1 MGVAVDQDSGSGAK
15 KARVRPQPQPT
26 INVTPLVDVILVVLI
41 IFMMVT
47 PMMMKTFWLNV
58 PKSAEPDK
66 LEEPAAADD
75 DEAKRPLVMT
85 VSKDGTIRINEHVI
99 AKSELQSRLPR
110 LLAAKE
116 NKVLYFDASDDAP
129 YRVAVEAMDLSRTA
143 GARSIAIMT
152 QNVAK

>member
-1 MGVAVDQDSGSGAK
+1 VAFNVESGGGRGK
-15 KARVRPQPQPT
+15 KPQPKPT

-58 PKSAEPDK
+58 PKAA
-66 LEEPAAADD
+66 EPAAAEQPAAPVDD

-85 VSKDGTIRINEHVI
+85 VDREGKIRINRHEVPV
-99 AKSELQSRLPR
+99 AELGERLPR

-116 NKVLYFDASDDAP
+116 NKVLYFDAADEAP
-129 YRVAVEAMDLSRTA
+129 YGVAASVMDASRAA
-143 GARSIAIMT
+143 GAQSIAILT
-152 QNVAK
+152 QRIAD

>member
-1 MGVAVDQDSGSGAK
+1 MAFATDSGGNK
-15 KARVRPQPQPT
+15 PGIRPQPVPT

-58 PKSAEPDK
+58 PKKVEPD
-66 LEEPAAADD
+66 AAQEAGED
-75 DEAKRPLVMT
+75 DEANSPLVML

-99 AKSELQSRLPR
+99 AKNEIKTRLPR
-110 LLAAKE
+110 LLAAKD
-116 NKVLYFDASDDAP
+116 NKVLYFDASDEAP
-129 YRVAVEAMDLSRTA
+129 YRVAVEAMDLSRAA

-152 QNVAK
+152 KKAAE